1 MQLGESSSVADPF
14 YYLANFQA
22 MIDTLQRRDGDLLAP
37 EERRFIV
44 DFYDLPREARALLV
58 RMVMRKGPL
67 FRASRLAYSEIA
79 DVGAA
84 ALPLI
89 GLQWIDDRPDLGV
102 ADLFQL
108 FGKVQV
114 ARYLGLPKHRLQE
127 TKSALLATAS
137 WILRSG

>member
-1 MQLGESSSVADPF
+1 MQLGEPSSGADAF

-22 MIDTLQRRDGDLLAP
+22 MIETLQRRDGDLLAP

-67 FRASRLAYSEIA
+67 FRASRLAYAEIP

-84 ALPLI
+84 ALPLL
-89 GLQWIDDRPDLGV
+89 GLRWIDDRPDLTL

-108 FGKVQV
+108 FGKAQV
-114 ARYLGLPKHRLQE
+114 
-127 TKSALLATAS
+127 
-137 WILRSG
+137 